1 MNRLR
6 LSLFILLFT
15 VPILAADQF
24 ASVRDSIRVQLVQR
38 QVPSVAVAVAKGDK
52 IIWEEGFGWA
62 NREKRIPASEHITYS
77 LASISKPISATA
89 LMTLVK
95 AGKIDLDKP
104 INDYLG
110 SAKLR
115 ARVGDV
121 REATVRTVANHSSGL
136 PLHYQ
141 FFYEDEPSRPPSP
154 DETILRFGNL
164 LTIPGE
170 HYQYSNL
177 GFGILGY
184 VISRVSGKTYSDF
197 MREEVFLKLGMT
209 RSSVYISP
217 ALTEFQAVRY
227 GTDGLPIPPYEFDHA
242 GASAVYASAHDLVRF
257 GMFHLKTHLAEQA
270 TILPDSLID
279 EMQKPTM
286 KTGPEDHYGIGWS
299 ISDRSGYHVVSHT
312 GGMPGVAT
320 VLRIVPAEKLAV
332 VVLCNASDSL
342 PHRIADEIM
351 ADMLPNWKAPPNGPR
366 SPRGELVPPREL
378 VGVWK
383 GKVST
388 YEAEIPLA
396 VRVQESGDIHVELGD
411 QLKTVLNNAQYED
424 GFLTGR
430 IAGNIGIKDV
440 SRRPCTLTLNLK
452 LRNGTTLNGAVTAM
466 AEQSTRVGYA
476 LTQWVN
482 LAKQ

>member
-1 MNRLR
+1 VNRLR

-242 GASAVYASAHDLVRF
+242 AASAVYASAHDLVRF

-312 GGMPGVAT
+312 GGCPG
-320 VLRIVPAEKLAV
+320 
-332 VVLCNASDSL
+332 
-342 PHRIADEIM
+342 
-351 ADMLPNWKAPPNGPR
+351 
-366 SPRGELVPPREL
+366 
-378 VGVWK
+378 
-383 GKVST
+383 
-388 YEAEIPLA
+388 
-396 VRVQESGDIHVELGD
+396 
-411 QLKTVLNNAQYED
+411 
-424 GFLTGR
+424 
-430 IAGNIGIKDV
+430 
-440 SRRPCTLTLNLK
+440 
-452 LRNGTTLNGAVTAM
+452 
-466 AEQSTRVGYA
+466 
-476 LTQWVN
+476 
-482 LAKQ
+482 